1 MSQGLW
7 GVEDNDYDTLSL
19 TFVFIINKVRAVRI
33 STSACI
39 SSVSASC
46 LLTLK
51 VAGDRVG
58 EQCKSLPE
66 LSTWESADRK
76 SVV

>member
-1 MSQGLW
+1 MSSYMSQGLW
-7 GVEDNDYDTLSL
+7 GVEDNYYDTLSL

-46 LLTLK
+46 LLTPRW
-51 VAGDRVG
+51 RVLG
-58 EQCKSLPE
+58 GFYTAPRPCHLPP
-66 LSTWESADRK
+66 
-76 SVV
+76 